1 MVKAE
6 KRTQTRTMT
15 RAKVR
20 TRGKKPEYQLRIAR
34 ERIEILLSLAEK
46 ELRKRPKRSRRYV
59 ELARKI
65 GMRYNV
71 RLTKQQKRSFC
82 KACDTLLK
90 PGVTSKQRT
99 EKGVIIIKCQNCNK
113 IYRYPFRK
121 AKKKKVKE
129 R

>member
-1 MVKAE
+1 MVKSR
-6 KRTQTRTMT
+6 KKPQTK
-15 RAKVR
+15 AR
-20 TRGKKPEYQLRIAR
+20 TRGKKPEYQLQIAR

-46 ELRKRPKRSRRYV
+46 ELRKHPARSRRYV

-65 GMRYNV
+65 GMRYNA

-82 KACDTLLK
+82 KGCDTLLK

-113 IYRYPFRK
+113 IYRYPFKKGKRKEK
-121 AKKKKVKE
+121 AKEKQ